1 MEQLKVVELF
11 GGIGAIRKA
20 LERQKFDFKVVDYVE
35 NNKFAVDS
43 YNALFNE
50 EYYPNSVVRYEIDMP
65 CDFLFHGS
73 PCQDFSIIGR
83 RQGGK
88 KDSKTRSSLLFETI
102 RILKEMKYK
111 PRWVIWENVKGAL
124 SEEYS
129 SFSFYL
135 EEMEKLGYQNKF
147 EILNSIDFG
156 IPQKRERVFVISFL
170 GKNEFDFS
178 KLEKKK
184 MAKLEDFLQSDFDE
198 KYIVTQKSILDCIGK
213 KTTTQKRARI
223 IKDYVYTIMIKQVR
237 LPNSGLVDLK
247 NGKYRFLTERE
258 CFRLMGFDDEDFE
271 RILKVV
277 KIDKNKLSS
286 NLYKLAG
293 NSIVVNVLEAI
304 LKEIRRLEDKD
315 EKISL

>member
-50 EYYPNSVVRYEIDMP
+50 EYYPSSVVRYEIDMP

-135 EEMEKLGYQNKF
+135 KEMEKLGYQNKF

-286 NLYKLAG
+286 NLYKLVG

>member
-50 EYYPNSVVRYEIDMP
+50 EYYPSSVVRYEIDMP

-135 EEMEKLGYQNKF
+135 KEMEKLGYQNKF

-213 KTTTQKRARI
+213 KTATQKRARI

>member
-50 EYYPNSVVRYEIDMP
+50 EYYPSSVVRYEIDMP

-184 MAKLEDFLQSDFDE
+184 MTKLEDFLQSDFDE

>member
-50 EYYPNSVVRYEIDMP
+50 EYYPSSVVRYEIDMP

-135 EEMEKLGYQNKF
+135 KEMEKLGYQNKF

-293 NSIVVNVLEAI
+293 NSIVLNVLEAI

>member
-50 EYYPNSVVRYEIDMP
+50 EYYPSSVVRYEIDMP

>member
-50 EYYPNSVVRYEIDMP
+50 EYYPSSVVRYEIDMP

-135 EEMEKLGYQNKF
+135 KEMEKLGYQNKF

>member
-50 EYYPNSVVRYEIDMP
+50 EYYPSSVVRYEIDMP

-135 EEMEKLGYQNKF
+135 KEMEKLGYQNKF

-184 MAKLEDFLQSDFDE
+184 MEKLEDFLQSDFDE